1 MLTEE
6 NKSPLDE
13 VIDNFAEESV
23 STQEDTS
30 ENISTSS
37 GENDLNKLTTELAE
51 QKDKF
56 IRLYA
61 EFDNFKRRTSKER
74 LELIKTAGQDL
85 IVEMLSVVDDF
96 DRAQKLAIESGKPEL
111 YPEGLSL
118 IHHKL
123 LNTLSHRGLK
133 AMESTGKDF
142 DPESHEAIAEIPVPA
157 EELKS
162 KVIDTVEKGYYL
174 SDKIIRFAKVVV
186 GK

>member
-13 VIDNFAEESV
+13 VIDNITGESNSTHEE
-23 STQEDTS
+23 TS
-30 ENISTSS
+30 ENVLISGVDELSK
-37 GENDLNKLTTELAE
+37 LNTELAE

-74 LELIKTAGQDL
+74 LDLIKTAGQDL

-96 DRAQKLAIESGKPEL
+96 DRAQKLALESGKSEL

-123 LNTLSHRGLK
+123 VNILSQRGLK
-133 AMESTGKDF
+133 SMESTGKDF
-142 DPESHEAIAEIPVPA
+142 DPESHEAIAEIPA
-157 EELKS
+157 ASEDLKS

-174 SDKIIRFAKVVV
+174 SEKIIRFAKVVV